1 MSIFGFSTEPTAG
14 DFLPIIKYDARAGRI
29 FRIDRTADG
38 REPIDITDT
47 FAAVFDFENIETG
60 WLNFS
65 GPQPDFK
72 LVKMGEVLP
81 VRPSENHKNGIR
93 LMLKLHPGCAGN
105 DKPVREFSTS
115 AKAALSGI
123 EKVYLAYREGK
134 PGNGKLPI
142 VAMRGSTPV
151 KTGTGD
157 RQSTNYVPKFE
168 IVGWANRPTDLVYVA
183 RGSSGP
189 GPNALPPTPPAVQAK
204 GNGDLAYAA
213 AKGNANSAWNPGDW
227 GDVPPATGSTRM
239 QAPVAQQLAASVA
252 QTKPADLADD
262 FG

>member
-81 VRPSENHKNGIR
+81 VRPSENHKNGVR
-93 LMLKLHPGCAGN
+93 LMLKLHPSCAGS

-134 PGNGKLPI
+134 PGSGKLPI

-168 IVGWANRPTDLVYVA
+168 IVGWANRPTDLVYIP

-189 GPNALPPTPPAVQAK
+189 GPNALPPTPPAQGYAAPK
-204 GNGDLAYAA
+204 GNGN
-213 AKGNANSAWNPGDW
+213 GQPAWSGGDW
-227 GDVPPATGSTRM
+227 GDTPPATGSTRM
-239 QAPVAQQLAASVA
+239 QAPVKQMLEASVA
-252 QTKPADLADD
+252 QAKPADLEND